1 MSMNKII
8 IDQHAYDLDTLPAE
22 ARAHIESL
30 RYVDAEIARLQ
41 VIQDHLNT
49 LQCNAYQSLCD
60 LLQTANTEDPPE

>member
-1 MSMNKII
+1 MTRIT
-8 IDQHAYDLDTLPAE
+8 LDHQTFELDALPPA
-22 ARAHIESL
+22 AKVLIRRM
-30 RYVDAEIARLQ
+30 RYAQSEIARLQ